1 MITEKNLHRLV
12 VAIYQQDDLNGCR
25 IVLHQNGHFRV
36 LHSGIHV
43 TLNYGRVMVVIEEA
57 AVPKAALIS
66 SASVKPIV
74 LNRSRLGAE
83 LLGTGLTMLFT
94 TLSFAGVAAS
104 VATELPSGGLSTALL
119 LVSCAGLA
127 SSSLQMGNCLQRLG
141 QIACHPNSNTLQQ
154 LDNNQFYTRMFTLI
168 DAVGIFSSGY
178 QITASGLGVVKLLID
193 RRLLCNEQGALLTVQ
208 AFISLRM
215 PERKLALQKALQQAS
230 KTPQLRLEIEQAL
243 RDVAAQRKDRL
254 GGRDIANH
262 FSGHGVPNADRV
274 RTVHAMLSARSAE
287 RLSKLHAAI
296 FQESRQIVS
305 GSTSIAVS
313 GTNPNVTGAASG
325 SVYTTMMFFID
336 PQTFRDF

>member
-1 MITEKNLHRLV
+1 
-12 VAIYQQDDLNGCR
+12 
-25 IVLHQNGHFRV
+25 
-36 LHSGIHV
+36 
-43 TLNYGRVMVVIEEA
+43 
-57 AVPKAALIS
+57 
-66 SASVKPIV
+66 
-74 LNRSRLGAE
+74 
-83 LLGTGLTMLFT
+83 
-94 TLSFAGVAAS
+94 
-104 VATELPSGGLSTALL
+104 
-119 LVSCAGLA
+119 
-127 SSSLQMGNCLQRLG
+127 
-141 QIACHPNSNTLQQ
+141 
-154 LDNNQFYTRMFTLI
+154 
-168 DAVGIFSSGY
+168 
-178 QITASGLGVVKLLID
+178 
-193 RRLLCNEQGALLTVQ
+193 
-208 AFISLRM
+208 M